1 MTGLARILKT
11 ASAALVI
18 AAFLAAA
25 IVATAE
31 SMPPAQQNALV
42 QKYCAVCH
50 TDAANNGGLSL
61 EHYDAARVDP
71 PLAAM
76 LLSKLRNGAMGAAG
90 LGIPDPPTREAWV
103 AATVAQAAGAENW
116 TVTRAD
122 RPTSNARILS
132 ASLVRE
138 VQPRKAS
145 KDAPI
150 YRLNMTCDE
159 TSRQGEIQLTWS
171 PEPQTNRTFSVS
183 VDDQPGIAHT
193 LAGQEKMGNGTA
205 GTSGRASTIL
215 HAPLPTK
222 SLSITDL
229 FEGETV
235 VFPVDALNPHA
246 WQELAACFQR
256 S

>member
-1 MTGLARILKT
+1 MTGLARFLVT
-11 ASAALVI
+11 ATVASVPAVL
-18 AAFLAAA
+18 LAA
-25 IVATAE
+25 TAAAE
-31 SMPPAQQNALV
+31 GMPPAQQNALV

-50 TDAANNGGLSL
+50 TDRANNGGLSL
-61 EHYDAARVDP
+61 EHYDAARANP

-90 LGIPDPPTREAWV
+90 LGIPDPQTQEAWV
-103 AATVAQAAGAENW
+103 AATVAQAVGAENW
-116 TVTRAD
+116 TVTRAE
-122 RPTSNARILS
+122 RPAASNSILS
-132 ASLVRE
+132 ASVVRE

-145 KDAPI
+145 KDAPL
-150 YRLNMTCDE
+150 YRLSMTCDE

-171 PEPQTNRTFSVS
+171 PEPQTNRTFLVS
-183 VDDQPGIAHT
+183 VDGQTGLAHT

-205 GTSGRASTIL
+205 GTSGRASAIL
-215 HAPLPTK
+215 LTPLPRK
-222 SLSITDL
+222 SLAITGL

>member
-1 MTGLARILKT
+1 MTGLARILMT
-11 ASAALVI
+11 ASAAAVPAVLLATCV
-18 AAFLAAA
+18 AAA
-25 IVATAE
+25 EGI
-31 SMPPAQQNALV
+31 PPARQNALV

-50 TDAANNGGLSL
+50 TDRANNGGLSL

-90 LGIPDPPTREAWV
+90 LGIPDPQTREAWV

-116 TVTRAD
+116 TVIRAE
-122 RPTSNARILS
+122 RPASNGSILS

-145 KDAPI
+145 KDAPL
-150 YRLNMTCDE
+150 YRLSMTCDE

-171 PEPQTNRTFSVS
+171 PEPQTNRTFLVS
-183 VDDQPGIAHT
+183 VDGQTGLAHT

-205 GTSGRASTIL
+205 GTSGRASAIL
-215 HAPLPTK
+215 LTPFPTK

-235 VFPVDALNPHA
+235 VFPVDTLDGRARQA
-246 WQELAACFQR
+246 LAACFQR

>member
-1 MTGLARILKT
+1 
-11 ASAALVI
+11 
-18 AAFLAAA
+18 
-25 IVATAE
+25 
-31 SMPPAQQNALV
+31 
-42 QKYCAVCH
+42 
-50 TDAANNGGLSL
+50 
-61 EHYDAARVDP
+61 
-71 PLAAM
+71 
-76 LLSKLRNGAMGAAG
+76 MGAAG

-122 RPTSNARILS
+122 RPTSKARILS

-138 VQPRKAS
+138 VQPRKVS

-159 TSRQGEIQLTWS
+159 ASRQGEIQLTWS
-171 PEPQTNRTFSVS
+171 PEPQTNRAFSVS
-183 VDDQPGIAHT
+183 VDGQPGIAHT

-205 GTSGRASTIL
+205 GTSGRASAIL
-215 HAPLPTK
+215 QTPLPTK

-235 VFPVDALNPHA
+235 VFPVDNLDRRA
-246 WQELAACFQR
+246 WQDLAACFQR